1 MIPQGDDIDAIG
13 DDTVVLPTFELTD
26 VEDVCRKVLVLALT
40 DELWCDVLDLAV
52 VVELCRTVLVV
63 SWALALPSSANA
75 VNSQGTR
82 IMTPAIE
89 GGDERRKWR
98 KGTECM

>member
-40 DELWCDVLDLAV
+40 DEL
-52 VVELCRTVLVV
+52 
-63 SWALALPSSANA
+63 
-75 VNSQGTR
+75 
-82 IMTPAIE
+82 
-89 GGDERRKWR
+89 
-98 KGTECM
+98 